1 MSFKGT
7 TTETPKHCKGCVY
20 RGNFS
25 AGISICNFAEIT
37 GKLRNCS
44 AEECPYYLK
53 KSRKKRKE
61 EEK

>member
-37 GKLRNCS
+37 GKLRNC
-44 AEECPYYLK
+44 AAECPYYLK

>member
-37 GKLRNCS
+37 GKLRNCP
-44 AEECPYYLK
+44 AEECPYVLIT
-53 KSRKKRKE
+53 
-61 EEK
+61 